1 MNSSTIIAALAQIA
15 DRLFEEG
22 TDGRHRVTFHDIEV
36 ATKLAARQIEELLL
50 QARLDEV
57 GHCASWLPSL
67 IATL

>member
-1 MNSSTIIAALAQIA
+1 
-15 DRLFEEG
+15 
-22 TDGRHRVTFHDIEV
+22 
-36 ATKLAARQIEELLL
+36 LLL